1 MNQNFKVVFSKARN
15 ALMVVN
21 EATASV
27 QHKGAKTVIAAAVA
41 SLLAGTALAAEWK
54 DAPAA
59 GQDTLIITEK
69 HAQKGDELSLKSL
82 DQAKKNNVYILEF
95 DSNAQK
101 PAYDGFFSARE
112 GSHVFQKGQSL
123 WVVGVSTNNGEKP
136 MLPQSHGLYANAA
149 TVANEGAVYVTST
162 GTAKSWS
169 QKGMMADKGG
179 TALNQ
184 GVIVAKNAYGMTVGS
199 TAGNDRKGSGIENGL
214 SGDITVIYTGVGME
228 LGGAAQ
234 SKGINRGVINVGA
247 PSSAKGSFTHG
258 VQIKDSNEN
267 TFTNDGTIN
276 AQKGTTAINVDV
288 TPKEDGKGHA
298 DNKETKGNRVLLN
311 NGSTING
318 LIRVGKYVE
327 NTEIQVS
334 EKAAV
339 NGNLELSGTGTKLK
353 GSEAGSAING
363 NLQIL
368 AGDTSVSN
376 NLTVQNVAVSADAAL
391 KTEERSLLTLKGLTL
406 AAQGKEDKAAGKAT
420 FNGQVIVKGD
430 SVNSGAI
437 AGNGSLQIAGGH
449 FQNAGSIGDKSSS
462 FKAIDVAEGASLTN
476 TGLVYV
482 NNLTVAGTVTSG
494 MFVSAEKSKDF
505 KNHVKFDSLT
515 LERAGKFVIVN
526 KDLKTEK
533 GLVFQDGT
541 INLNGGQFYLGDA
554 VYDGAVTVG
563 GGETPAH
570 VKVGDGA
577 YRYAAIETKK
587 NTSIQQ
593 TGGELTVG
601 QLTVGGGGSAEF
613 KGGKTVVDGLDAS
626 SGSVKID
633 GGNVTVSKTLKTQNA
648 KFQIADSG
656 VLNVA
661 GSALGFKTAE
671 GKLSYEKAEGFN
683 AIQNAGTIYVT
694 GVTGAMT
701 KDALTQALNSIQAA
715 NQGKTGL
722 VDLGAVTVSDLKVE
736 NGGIDY
742 KTVAGMNGVALDQ
755 LKNAVVTGVED
766 TLSGSYG
773 STKLAANETALK
785 VGSTLQLNGSGN
797 LVTTSDGKLA
807 GVTMAADKRL
817 ITSGS
822 NAVIG
827 AVNSTGSKVGALY
840 VKSGSLNIQ
849 GDAYAKEV
857 AVAEGAALAMPSS
870 GKTAYSLNADTLKV
884 DGSLKTDGKVSLA
897 SGDVLG
903 QAYIGELEST
913 GSIQVGALDKPAK
926 GATLV
931 VSKLTGGK
939 IFADPA
945 WVNGTLATPDASKVI
960 VNDVAAGATVE
971 AGQASLVGVG
981 AGASLKGMV
990 SAFDSTGYTLGLT
1003 DDDHPSRVKSVLYV
1017 NAASK
1022 NSYGQPIY
1030 TVVDGKLRA
1039 SGASETQ
1046 VGDNNVQVDAGSM
1059 LLVDANGVDRTGKKA
1074 VFAKKVTLVDESVT
1088 YVANARIGD
1097 KIKLSSDSVKKN
1109 NPLVDMDGGRLLV
1122 GDISQDG
1129 VLSIALT
1136 QDSNARAVLSQLSG
1150 YDSIVGM
1157 YTRGADMSSSS
1168 ARFNRWLTSKSNGL
1182 GSNAN
1187 VVKVG
1192 NDVAA
1197 IGATAGMASVAMDA
1211 LSAFS
1216 DTVAARTN
1224 ILAARGEG
1232 LNVWADVNGG
1242 RYEAKKLMNGAG
1254 YSSDIYAG
1262 TLGVDA
1268 TVPCGAVLGL
1278 ALTIGTADTKSANT
1292 TAKTS
1297 MDSDLFGISL
1307 YTSKTFSDM
1316 WNVAADFGYMQSSN
1330 DVKVNAYGLGGFSA
1344 DTDALTFGLRG
1355 EALAK
1360 AGSLNIVPHIG
1371 FRWTR
1376 LSVDSFE
1383 SGYTTDINDMNV
1395 LQMPVGVTFAGE
1407 FDMNGMKVAPSFDLS
1422 AVPSFGD
1429 KNAAMKL
1436 GIRGSAASDD
1446 LAVRVIDAN
1455 PIQAVLGVNATTG
1468 AWNFG
1473 LNYKLGA
1480 GSSERLNN
1488 SFNLKARYAF

>member
-59 GQDTLIITEK
+59 GQDTLSITEK
-69 HAQKGDELSLKSL
+69 HAPGDKDQSLQSL
-82 DQAKKNNVYILEF
+82 DQAKKNNVYTLSF
-95 DSNAQK
+95 DSKAEGS
-101 PAYDGFFSARE
+101 ADDGFFSARE

-123 WVVGVSTNNGEKP
+123 WVTGSSSETSK
-136 MLPQSHGLYANAA
+136 LPNSYGFYANGA
-149 TVANEGAVYVTST
+149 TVTNEGAVYVTSREN
-162 GTAKSWS
+162 AKSWS

-179 TALNQ
+179 TVLNQ
-184 GVIVAKNAYGMTVGS
+184 GVIVAKKANGMMVGS
-199 TAGNDRKGSGIENGL
+199 TLGNDRKGSTIENGL
-214 SGDITVIYTGVGME
+214 SGDITVIDTGAGMV
-228 LGGAAQ
+228 LSSANQ
-234 SKGINRGVINVGA
+234 SKAINRGVINVGA
-247 PSSAKGSFTHG
+247 PSSEASAFTHG
-258 VQIKDSNEN
+258 VQIKDSNSN
-267 TFTNDGTIN
+267 TFVNDGTIN

-288 TPKEDGKGHA
+288 TPDHKA
-298 DNKETKGNRVLLN
+298 AGNQVLLN
-311 NGSTING
+311 DGSTVNG
-318 LIRVGKYVE
+318 RIRVGKRVE

-339 NGNLELSGTGTKLK
+339 NGNLELSGTGTALK

-449 FQNAGSIGDKSSS
+449 FQNAGSIGDKSPS
-462 FKAIDVAEGASLTN
+462 FNAIDVAEGASLTN

-482 NNLTVAGTVTSG
+482 KNLTVAGTVTSG
-494 MFVSAEKSKDF
+494 MFVSAEKGQDF

-563 GGETPAH
+563 GGEKAAH
-570 VKVGDGA
+570 VEVGDGA

-601 QLTVGGGGSAEF
+601 QLTVGGNGSAEF

-633 GGNVTVSKTLKTQNA
+633 GGNVTVSKTLKTQKE

-656 VLNVA
+656 VLHVA

-671 GKLSYEKAEGFN
+671 GKLSYEKAEDFN

-701 KDALTQALNSIQAA
+701 RDALTQALNSIQAA

-755 LKNAVVTGVED
+755 LKNAVVTGVKD

-870 GKTAYSLNADTLKV
+870 GKTAYSLKADTLKV
-884 DGSLKTDGKVSLA
+884 DGSLKTDGKVSLG
-897 SGDVLG
+897 SGNVLG

-913 GSIQVGALDKPAK
+913 GNIQVGALDKPAK

-931 VSKLTGGK
+931 VSKLTSGK

-960 VNDVAAGATVE
+960 VNDVAAGAAVE

-1022 NSYGQPIY
+1022 NSHGQPIY

-1097 KIKLSSDSVKKN
+1097 KIKLSSDSVEKT
-1109 NPLVDMDGGRLLV
+1109 NPLVDMDGGRLLK
-1122 GDISQDG
+1122 GAINDG
-1129 VLSIALT
+1129 VLSVALT
-1136 QDSNARAVLSQLSG
+1136 QDPNELAVLSQLSG

-1168 ARFNRWLTSKSNGL
+1168 ARFNRWLTSTSNGL

>member
-59 GQDTLIITEK
+59 DKGTLSIKETHALGEK
-69 HAQKGDELSLKSL
+69 DLSLKSL
-82 DQAKKNNVYILEF
+82 DQAKKNNIYILEF

-101 PAYDGFFSARE
+101 PAYDGFFSASK
-112 GSHVFQKGQSL
+112 GSHVFQKDQSL
-123 WVVGVSTNNGEKP
+123 WVVGSSQKG
-136 MLPQSHGLYANAA
+136 MLPQSHGLYASAA

-162 GTAKSWS
+162 GQAKSWS
-169 QKGMMADKGG
+169 QKGMMADRGG
-179 TALNQ
+179 MVLNQ

-199 TAGNDRKGSGIENGL
+199 TAGSDRKGSRIENGL

-228 LGGAAQ
+228 LGGAVQ

-276 AQKGTTAINVDV
+276 AQKGTTAINIEV
-288 TPKEDGKGHA
+288 TQKENGKSHA
-298 DNKETKGNRVLLN
+298 DNKETKGNQVLLN

-339 NGNLELSGTGTKLK
+339 NGNLELSGTGTALK
-353 GSEAGSAING
+353 GSAAGSAING
-363 NLQIL
+363 NLLIL

-376 NLTVQNVAVSADAAL
+376 KLTVQNATVSPDAAFR
-391 KTEERSLLTLKGLTL
+391 TEKDSSLTLKGLTV
-406 AAQGKEDKAAGKAT
+406 
-420 FNGQVIVKGD
+420 NGTAD
-430 SVNSGAI
+430 
-437 AGNGSLQIAGGH
+437 
-449 FQNAGSIGDKSSS
+449 
-462 FKAIDVAEGASLTN
+462 
-476 TGLVYV
+476 
-482 NNLTVAGTVTSG
+482 
-494 MFVSAEKSKDF
+494 
-505 KNHVKFDSLT
+505 
-515 LERAGKFVIVN
+515 
-526 KDLKTEK
+526 
-533 GLVFQDGT
+533 
-541 INLNGGQFYLGDA
+541 
-554 VYDGAVTVG
+554 
-563 GGETPAH
+563 
-570 VKVGDGA
+570 
-577 YRYAAIETKK
+577 
-587 NTSIQQ
+587 
-593 TGGELTVG
+593 
-601 QLTVGGGGSAEF
+601 F
-613 KGGKTVVDGLDAS
+613 KGGKTVVEGLDAS
-626 SGSVKID
+626 NGSVTID
-633 GGNVTVSKTLKTQNA
+633 GGNVTVSKTLKTQKE

-656 VLNVA
+656 VLHVA

-671 GKLSYEKAEGFN
+671 GKLSYEKAKDFN

-694 GVTGAMT
+694 DVTGAMT
-701 KDALTQALNSIQAA
+701 KEALTKALKSIQAA

-870 GKTAYSLNADTLKV
+870 GKTAYSLKADTLKV

-990 SAFDSTGYTLGLT
+990 SAFDSTGYTLGLS
-1003 DDDHPSRVKSVLYV
+1003 DDDHASRVKSVLYV

-1022 NSYGQPIY
+1022 NSHGQPIY
-1030 TVVDGKLRA
+1030 TAVNGNLRA
-1039 SGASETQ
+1039 SGASAAQ
-1046 VGDNNVQVDAGSM
+1046 GGNNVQVDADSM
-1059 LLVDANGVDRTGKKA
+1059 LLVDANGVDRTGTTA
-1074 VFAKKVTLVDESVT
+1074 VFAKEVTLADESVT
-1088 YVANARIGD
+1088 YIANARIGD
-1097 KIKLSSDSVKKN
+1097 KIKLSSAVKDDGT
-1109 NPLVDMDGGRLLV
+1109 LVDMDGGRLL
-1122 GDISQDG
+1122 DATIIDG
-1129 VLSIALT
+1129 VLSIELIQDPNAL
-1136 QDSNARAVLSQLSG
+1136 AVLSQLSS

-1168 ARFNRWLTSKSNGL
+1168 ARFNRWLTSTSNGL

-1224 ILAARGEG
+1224 ILVARGEG

>member
-59 GQDTLIITEK
+59 DKGTLSIKETHALGEK
-69 HAQKGDELSLKSL
+69 DLSLKSL
-82 DQAKKNNVYILEF
+82 DQAKKNNIYILEF

-101 PAYDGFFSARE
+101 PAYDGFFSASK
-112 GSHVFQKGQSL
+112 GSHVFQKDQSL
-123 WVVGVSTNNGEKP
+123 WVVGSSNDASQKGI
-136 MLPQSHGLYANAA
+136 LPQSHGLYASAA

-162 GTAKSWS
+162 GKAKSWS

-199 TAGNDRKGSGIENGL
+199 TAGSDRKGSRIENGL

-288 TPKEDGKGHA
+288 TPAHKA
-298 DNKETKGNRVLLN
+298 AGNQVLLN
-311 NGSTING
+311 DGSTVNG
-318 LIRVGKYVE
+318 RIRVGKLVE

-339 NGNLELSGTGTKLK
+339 NGNLELSGTGTTLK
-353 GSEAGSAING
+353 GSAVGSAING
-363 NLQIL
+363 NLLIL

-376 NLTVQNVAVSADAAL
+376 KLTVQNATVSPDAAFR
-391 KTEERSLLTLKGLTL
+391 TEKDSSLTLKGLTV
-406 AAQGKEDKAAGKAT
+406 
-420 FNGQVIVKGD
+420 NGTAD
-430 SVNSGAI
+430 
-437 AGNGSLQIAGGH
+437 
-449 FQNAGSIGDKSSS
+449 
-462 FKAIDVAEGASLTN
+462 
-476 TGLVYV
+476 
-482 NNLTVAGTVTSG
+482 
-494 MFVSAEKSKDF
+494 
-505 KNHVKFDSLT
+505 
-515 LERAGKFVIVN
+515 
-526 KDLKTEK
+526 
-533 GLVFQDGT
+533 
-541 INLNGGQFYLGDA
+541 
-554 VYDGAVTVG
+554 
-563 GGETPAH
+563 
-570 VKVGDGA
+570 
-577 YRYAAIETKK
+577 
-587 NTSIQQ
+587 
-593 TGGELTVG
+593 
-601 QLTVGGGGSAEF
+601 F
-613 KGGKTVVDGLDAS
+613 KGGKTVVEGLDAS
-626 SGSVKID
+626 NGSVTID
-633 GGNVTVSKTLKTQNA
+633 GGNVTVSKTLKT
-648 KFQIADSG
+648 KDKEFQIADSG

-701 KDALTQALNSIQAA
+701 KGDLTKALESIQAA

-736 NGGIDY
+736 NGGIGY
-742 KTVAGMNGVALDQ
+742 STIAGMNGVALDQ
-755 LKNAVVTGVED
+755 LKNAAVTGVKGE
-766 TLSGSYG
+766 LSGSYG
-773 STKLAANETALK
+773 SAKLAVNETALT

-807 GVTMAADKRL
+807 GVTVADDKRL

-827 AVNSTGSKVGALY
+827 AVNTAKTQHGALY
-840 VKSGSLNIQ
+840 VKNGSLNIQ
-849 GDAYAKEV
+849 GDAYVNEL
-857 AVAEGAALAMPSS
+857 AVADGAALAMPNS
-870 GKTAYSLNADTLKV
+870 GKTAYSLKAETLKV
-884 DGSLKTDGKVSLA
+884 DGSLKTDGKVSLV
-897 SGDVLG
+897 SGNVLG

-913 GSIQVGALDKPAK
+913 GNIQVGALDKPAK

-931 VSKLTGGK
+931 VSKLTSGK

-960 VNDVAAGATVE
+960 VNDVAADATVE

-1003 DDDHPSRVKSVLYV
+1003 DDDHASRVKSVLYV

-1022 NSYGQPIY
+1022 NSHGQPIY

-1039 SGASETQ
+1039 SGASVAQ
-1046 VGDNNVQVDAGSM
+1046 GGNNVQVDADSM
-1059 LLVDANGVDRTGKKA
+1059 LLVDANGVDRTGTTA
-1074 VFAKKVTLVDESVT
+1074 VFAKEVTLADESVT
-1088 YVANARIGD
+1088 YIANARIGD
-1097 KIKLSSDSVKKN
+1097 KIKLSSAVKDDGT
-1109 NPLVDMDGGRLLV
+1109 LVDMDGGRLL
-1122 GDISQDG
+1122 DATIIDG
-1129 VLSIALT
+1129 VLSIELIQDPNAL
-1136 QDSNARAVLSQLSG
+1136 AVLSQLSS

-1168 ARFNRWLTSKSNGL
+1168 ARFNRWLTSTSNGL